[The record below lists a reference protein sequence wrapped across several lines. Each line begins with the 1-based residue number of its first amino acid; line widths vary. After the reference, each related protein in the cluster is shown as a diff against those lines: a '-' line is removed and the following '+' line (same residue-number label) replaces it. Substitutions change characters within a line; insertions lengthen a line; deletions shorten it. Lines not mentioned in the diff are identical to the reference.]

1 MSPRKVLAATLAG
14 LAGGLAW
21 RVGLLQIFGPAQS
34 LLADPTL
41 QSAKMLGA
49 FAPGANAPRMY
60 AAPQV
65 LWMGLLS
72 IGVAYGWA
80 YAAATSA
87 WRGPWWRRGLGFG
100 LLSWTLMTLWFEFY
114 LPWNVLREPAPLV
127 ALELGCWL
135 GVHLLVGGTIAGVYR
150 LIHGFDRGRLTSGV

>member
-1 MSPRKVLAATLAG
+1 MSVRKVLAATVAG
-14 LAGGLAW
+14 LVGGVAW

-34 LLADPTL
+34 ILADPTR

-49 FAPGANAPRMY
+49 FAPGADGPRMY
-60 AAPQV
+60 TAPQM
-65 LWMGLLS
+65 LWFGLLS

-80 YAAATSA
+80 YAAATSS

-114 LPWNVLREPAPLV
+114 LPWNVLREPA
-127 ALELGCWL
+127 
-135 GVHLLVGGTIAGVYR
+135 LLVGLELVCWLAVHSLVGVSIAGIYR
-150 LIHGFDRGRLTSGV
+150 LINRDLDRVT